1 MSKFV
6 FVLGAGASADS
17 GAPTSN
23 NFMDRAESFLGDTSL
38 GGHDRDAF
46 ELVFKARNK
55 LKDVLSKATL
65 DLDNL
70 EVLFNAF
77 EMAALFNRLGDLAT
91 DDVRSLP
98 GAMRRVI
105 ARTIE
110 RSQIFP
116 LESAGYRVR
125 TPAAPLSYSRFA
137 ALVEQFSSNKPSSVS
152 VLTFNYDLAL
162 DLALSSDGAR
172 GIPFDYALEEASSGK
187 LELLK
192 LHGSLNWHRCKC
204 EENIGVCQFEELF
217 EGQLYRPIGAED
229 QCFIECSLQQPVRQH
244 CAKQYDLEPF
254 IIPPTWNKGHHHSQL
269 SNVWRRAARH
279 FSEAEYIFIVGY
291 SYPLSDEF
299 FRYLY
304 ALGSVGDS
312 WLKQILVFNPDGD
325 VNERIRGLLGPLVA
339 KKFVFDTRPFGQA
352 IPYLAQDWYG
362 KLKS

>member
-116 LESAGYRVR
+116 LESAI
-125 TPAAPLSYSRFA
+125 
-137 ALVEQFSSNKPSSVS
+137 SSVAVPACS
-152 VLTFNYDLAL
+152 VSRTE
-162 DLALSSDGAR
+162 
-172 GIPFDYALEEASSGK
+172 I
-187 LELLK
+187 
-192 LHGSLNWHRCKC
+192 
-204 EENIGVCQFEELF
+204 
-217 EGQLYRPIGAED
+217 
-229 QCFIECSLQQPVRQH
+229 
-244 CAKQYDLEPF
+244 
-254 IIPPTWNKGHHHSQL
+254 
-269 SNVWRRAARH
+269 
-279 FSEAEYIFIVGY
+279 
-291 SYPLSDEF
+291 
-299 FRYLY
+299 
-304 ALGSVGDS
+304 
-312 WLKQILVFNPDGD
+312 
-325 VNERIRGLLGPLVA
+325 
-339 KKFVFDTRPFGQA
+339 
-352 IPYLAQDWYG
+352 
-362 KLKS
+362 